1 MTCRLSAALNNGVS
15 LLKAT
20 DALRVNAFI
29 NQRWADYGGSPFAD
43 IDDIAPKDGVNISS
57 CRPGCG
63 RYRRRRPAT
72 ESKNRRDFR
81 SGPFRVD
88 GYYGAVNIK

>member
-29 NQRWADYGGSPFAD
+29 NQWWPDYGGSLFAD
-43 IDDIAPKDGVNISS
+43 IDDIAPRDGVNISS
-57 CRPGCG
+57 CRPGCVG
-63 RYRRRRPAT
+63 ASDDAERLLKVKTDAT
-72 ESKNRRDFR
+72 SD
-81 SGPFRVD
+81 RVHFVWM
-88 GYYGAVNIK
+88 AITMR